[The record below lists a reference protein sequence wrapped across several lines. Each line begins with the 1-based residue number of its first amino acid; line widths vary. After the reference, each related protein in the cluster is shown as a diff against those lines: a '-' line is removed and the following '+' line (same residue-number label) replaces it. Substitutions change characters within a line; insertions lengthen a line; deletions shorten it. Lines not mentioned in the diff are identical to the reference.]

1 MAEEREGDGDFHLC
15 CSSALVKALAFIKIQ
30 GVDGG
35 CPCLA
40 RKHGMGK
47 YSPPQAGLA
56 VILVL
61 KRPVHPSEGF
71 PRVFPTPAKLQGA
84 SQALQRGPRWSKL
97 KVGTNLAAGFESVT
111 KSCPLFACRV
121 RPLKLTICEVFG
133 VLPSWVPVSH
143 GTVRRRTG

>member
-1 MAEEREGDGDFHLC
+1 MAEEREGDGDFHIS
-15 CSSALVKALAFIKIQ
+15 CSPAPVKALAFIKLQ

-56 VILVL
+56 VIFVL
-61 KRPVHPSEGF
+61 REPVHPSEGF

-84 SQALQRGPRWSKL
+84 SQALQKGPRWSKL
-97 KVGTNLAAGFESVT
+97 KVGD
-111 KSCPLFACRV
+111 KSC
-121 RPLKLTICEVFG
+121 
-133 VLPSWVPVSH
+133 SWF
-143 GTVRRRTG
+143 